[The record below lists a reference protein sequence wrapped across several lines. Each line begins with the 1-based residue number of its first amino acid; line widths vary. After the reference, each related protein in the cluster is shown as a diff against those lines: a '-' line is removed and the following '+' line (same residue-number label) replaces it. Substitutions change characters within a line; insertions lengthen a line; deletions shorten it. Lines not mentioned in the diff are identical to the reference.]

1 MEKAPKEVEDHKVF
15 KEPLELRVPKEPKEK
30 EDRKGTLEPRELR
43 GLKGHKVTEVHKE
56 LKGQSEH
63 KGQ

>member
-15 KEPLELRVPKEPKEK
+15 KEPLELREQLEHK
-30 EDRKGTLEPRELR
+30 DKGDHKAILEPRELQER
-43 GLKGHKVTEVHKE
+43 KGRKVTEVHKE
-56 LKGQSEH
+56 H